1 MKKLKTMTLSEFE
14 KRYRK
19 NNTNWKFD
27 LFKIVCKK
35 CGSERVEYN
44 GKTEVDY
51 GYYGSIDFIGTIV
64 VKCHKCG
71 NAFEIRMTD
80 GGTSHYCQHDL

>member
-14 KRYRK
+14 KKYRK

-44 GKTEVDY
+44 GQTEVDY
-51 GYYGSIDFIGTIV
+51 GYYGSIDFIGTLV

-71 NAFEIRMTD
+71 NAFEIEMKD
-80 GGTSHYCQHDL
+80 SGTSHYCQHD